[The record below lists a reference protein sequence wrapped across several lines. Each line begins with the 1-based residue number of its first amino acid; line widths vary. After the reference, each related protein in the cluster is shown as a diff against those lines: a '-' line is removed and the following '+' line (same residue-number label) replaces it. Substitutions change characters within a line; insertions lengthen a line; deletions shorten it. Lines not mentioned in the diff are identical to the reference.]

1 MALASTLLLL
11 AACAAS
17 VEPPRPPEPELPP
30 APAEIVACL
39 HMQGVEI
46 PERAISDGEAE
57 KLWGDDR
64 RIGAALGRCGRR
76 FVAWYEQLRTEWR

>member
-1 MALASTLLLL
+1 MGLASTLLLL
-11 AACAAS
+11 GACAAS

-39 HMQGVEI
+39 HMEGVEI
-46 PERAISDGEAE
+46 PDGALTDGKVEA
-57 KLWGDDR
+57 LWGEDR

-76 FVAWYEQLRTEWR
+76 FVLWYDQLRAEWR